1 MKTLA
6 RTIPWIFGVLAFS
19 SAPASIISGIDFP
32 QGTASFADAAVLN
45 VGSPSPDAA
54 FIDPNNALGVPDV
67 NTTNGQACFFN
78 PTTANCLFTS
88 LGTLGSLTLRFT
100 NNVLTGSSV
109 ATGTPGT
116 GDAFN
121 DLYIFEVGVAEAS
134 TIDISKDGTT
144 WFNVGSIG
152 GTGSSVA
159 VFSYGFDI
167 DKLGFGY
174 TDSFTY
180 VRIIDSLSDGE
191 TSPSGADIDAVGAI
205 QTVVPIPATVWL
217 LGTGLAGLVGRRWR
231 RSAA

>member
-6 RTIPWIFGVLAFS
+6 RALPGIFGALALS
-19 SAPASIISGIDFP
+19 SVHATINSGIDFP
-32 QGTASFADAAVLN
+32 QGTASFADSAVLS
-45 VGSPSPDAA
+45 VGSPSPLADY
-54 FIDPNNALGVPDV
+54 IEPLNSTGVPDV
-67 NTTNGQACFFN
+67 NTTNGLACFTA
-78 PTTANCLFTS
+78 PSTANCLFTS

-100 NNVLTGSSV
+100 NNVLTGSSA
-109 ATGTPGT
+109 ATGTPGA

-121 DLYIFEVGVAEAS
+121 DLYVFEVGVAEVS
-134 TIDISKDGTT
+134 TIDISKNGAT

-152 GTGSSVA
+152 GTGSSLG

-174 TDSFTY
+174 TDEFTY
-180 VRIIDSLSDGE
+180 VRIVDSLSDGE

-205 QTVVPIPATVWL
+205 QTVVPIPATAWL

-231 RSAA
+231 RAAA